1 MPLKGLL
8 KIRILNQTIM
18 KTRIS
23 ILLLLVTT
31 VQYITAQK
39 MDPQKMADYQTKIMT
54 EELELN
60 ESQKK
65 RVTELNLEFS
75 KKQAEL
81 MNREGSMF
89 SKMGDV
95 KRIGKEKNAAMEE
108 ILTKEQMEKYEDHIQ
123 PQMRKHMRQKMKG

>member
-1 MPLKGLL
+1 
-8 KIRILNQTIM
+8 M